1 MQPTTIST
9 LAVVLLPALCCSGI
23 AHGAGSGG
31 TTPSPQFHIHGD
43 PPVAEAWSAEVAQWH
58 ALVSALARD
67 GADPTGLPEQRL
79 LQFACAAAWLDDR
92 AAEAT
97 CRDLLDGV
105 LCRPDWRSHANTSHV
120 ADLKVAEIAGACA
133 LACEWMGDRV
143 PPDLRERVCARI
155 RNEAIIPLLALHE
168 SHAFPIDS
176 FSNNWCPV
184 VCCWTGLAAALLQE
198 TIPEATD
205 VMEVVDGQLRGILDG
220 ADAAGGWAEG
230 ITYLDYSLLPILA
243 YADVRRAPGGP
254 DFLSHPFFAAAG
266 DFYLHL
272 HLPRAHAAGRLH
284 GPFADLGDSESAF
297 LSKAV
302 PRKLATIKR
311 RGDLQWLARKC
322 PGMAWTPLDL
332 LYCDPS
338 LATSPP
344 AGPPARLF
352 PKLNWAAL
360 RSGWDDDA
368 RVLVITSGQLTPHS
382 HLDANSFLLHAY
394 GETLMP
400 DWGGRPYPSD
410 YFTEGAKARYWWS
423 DTRGHNAILMDGKG
437 QLCDRGEHSHITHF
451 LNGPHCDY
459 VRSDATAVY
468 PAKANAVVRDILFIR
483 PDYFLVLDELSARW
497 KTRWE
502 WLCQYTGRLSV
513 DQTGATLAGGRAALR
528 IETLWG
534 RAWEAREQ
542 EHPRGDRYVS
552 FEVTEPAPEA
562 LLATVLYPWPLDQ
575 RGPDAPTCP
584 ARLVHSLGGAGV
596 EVTRAE
602 GAVDRIVWGSNAD
615 GQGPPTVAVV
625 THSAEGRLAGFS
637 GFGIRRLSDGG
648 HVLLRSGTPLWAS
661 VDVGA
666 GAAHASILVAEP
678 KQTIEVHC
686 PDAPE
691 SITVDGQGQAV
702 RFDAATGLVELTL
715 AEGSHEVRIEPGA

>member
-1 MQPTTIST
+1 MGRNMLSSVAYAL
-9 LAVVLLPALCCSGI
+9 LAMALAGAWCPAPADHEVRALLLRAPGDAGARRLAPGGQEREDVAQLRALVDAMLAKPQSAEIGPQVRLM
-23 AHGAGSGG
+23 AYALVGG
-31 TTPSPQFHIHGD
+31 WLGD
-43 PPVAEAWSAEVAQWH
+43 PRAQDGCIQMLE
-58 ALVSALARD
+58 LVLAR
-67 GADPTGLPEQRL
+67 PS
-79 LQFACAAAWLDDR
+79 
-92 AAEAT
+92 
-97 CRDLLDGV
+97 
-105 LCRPDWRSHANTSHV
+105 WRNSANTAHA
-120 ADLKVAEIAGACA
+120 ADLDVAEIAGACA
-133 LACEWMGDRV
+133 LACQWLGDRV
-143 PPDLRERVCARI
+143 PGDLLRRVSDRVRA
-155 RNEAIIPLLALHE
+155 EAFDPLLALHQTGG
-168 SHAFPIDS
+168 FPIGD
-176 FSNNWCPV
+176 FTNNWCSV
-184 VCCWTGLAAALLQE
+184 VCCWTGLAAVLAAE
-198 TIPEATD
+198 TTPEATK
-205 VMEVVDGQLRGILDG
+205 VVEIADEQLRGVLRC
-220 ADAAGGWAEG
+220 ADPSGGWPEG
-230 ITYLDYSLLPILA
+230 LSYFDYALVPILA
-243 YADVRRAPGGP
+243 YADARRARGGP
-254 DFLSHPFFAAAG
+254 DFLASPALRAAG
-266 DFYLHL
+266 EFFLHL
-272 HLPRAHAAGRLH
+272 HLPPSSFALVADSSSKRVSRGVVHA
-284 GPFADLGDSESAF
+284 
-297 LSKAV
+297 
-302 PRKLATIKR
+302 LASVAA
-311 RGDLQWLARKC
+311 RGDLQWLAGRY
-322 PGMAWTPLDL
+322 PTQSGYAPNL
-332 LYCDPS
+332 LFYDPS
-338 LATSPP
+338 LAESAPRCPP
-344 AGPPARLF
+344 AKRFTGI
-352 PKLNWAAL
+352 NWASL

-368 RVLVITSGQLTPHS
+368 RVLVMSSGYLTHHS
-382 HLDANSFLLHAY
+382 HLDANHFLLHAY

-400 DWGGRPYPSD
+400 DWGRRPDPVD
-410 YFTEGAKARYWWS
+410 YYNEGGKARYWWS

-468 PAKANAVVRDILFIR
+468 PEKANAVVRDILFIR
-483 PDYFLVLDELSARW
+483 PDYFVVLDELSARW

-502 WLCQYTGRLSV
+502 WLCQYTGQLTV
-513 DQTGATLAGGRAALR
+513 DETGATLAGDRAALR

-552 FEVTEPAPEA
+552 FEVTEPVPEA

-715 AEGSHEVRIEPGA
+715 AEGSHEVRIEPGE

>member
-1 MQPTTIST
+1 
-9 LAVVLLPALCCSGI
+9 
-23 AHGAGSGG
+23 
-31 TTPSPQFHIHGD
+31 
-43 PPVAEAWSAEVAQWH
+43 
-58 ALVSALARD
+58 
-67 GADPTGLPEQRL
+67 
-79 LQFACAAAWLDDR
+79 
-92 AAEAT
+92 
-97 CRDLLDGV
+97 
-105 LCRPDWRSHANTSHV
+105 
-120 ADLKVAEIAGACA
+120 
-133 LACEWMGDRV
+133 
-143 PPDLRERVCARI
+143 
-155 RNEAIIPLLALHE
+155 
-168 SHAFPIDS
+168 
-176 FSNNWCPV
+176 
-184 VCCWTGLAAALLQE
+184 
-198 TIPEATD
+198 
-205 VMEVVDGQLRGILDG
+205 
-220 ADAAGGWAEG
+220 
-230 ITYLDYSLLPILA
+230 
-243 YADVRRAPGGP
+243 
-254 DFLSHPFFAAAG
+254 
-266 DFYLHL
+266 
-272 HLPRAHAAGRLH
+272 
-284 GPFADLGDSESAF
+284 
-297 LSKAV
+297 
-302 PRKLATIKR
+302 
-311 RGDLQWLARKC
+311 
-322 PGMAWTPLDL
+322 MA
-332 LYCDPS
+332 
-338 LATSPP
+338 
-344 AGPPARLF
+344 
-352 PKLNWAAL
+352 
-360 RSGWDDDA
+360 
-368 RVLVITSGQLTPHS
+368 SGQLTPHS
-382 HLDANSFLLHAY
+382 HLDANHFLLHAY

-400 DWGGRPYPSD
+400 DWGGRPYPGD
-410 YFTEGAKARYWWS
+410 YFSEGGKARYWWS

-459 VRSDATAVY
+459 VRSDGTAVY
-468 PAKANAVVRDILFIR
+468 PEKANAVVRDILFIR
-483 PDYFLVLDELSARW
+483 PDYFVVLDELSARW

-502 WLCQYTGRLSV
+502 WLCQYTGQLTV
-513 DQTGATLAGGRAALR
+513 DETGATLAGDRAALR

-552 FEVTEPAPEA
+552 FEVTEPVPEA

-637 GFGIRRLSDGG
+637 GFGIRKLSDGG

-715 AEGSHEVRIEPGA
+715 AEGSHEVRIEPGE